1 MAEKNGSKFVIQGL
15 GGKRLL
21 RGKLAVNG
29 SKNDALQAL
38 SAAPLF
44 AGVYKLKNV
53 PEIEDIKKLT
63 EILVSLGIK
72 LISKK
77 SHELI
82 FDSSKLS
89 NSNIDSEISKRL
101 RGSVILT
108 GPLLARTGRAYF
120 PHPGGCVIGERPIDI
135 FLDGFAQMGA
145 KVELMDKIYNV
156 IAPKSGLKGTTIFF
170 RHQSV
175 TATETFMMA
184 ATLARGVTILK
195 NCAIEPEIESLGKF
209 LIKSGAKIEGLGTT
223 TLKIRGG
230 KLLKAP
236 STGYKVLPDR
246 IEAGSLIILGALT
259 AKKLEVTNCEPAHLE
274 SLINWLRMAGVKIEV
289 KKSSL
294 IISCIRDNPTFNPLK
309 IKTHEYPGFPTDLQ
323 AIISVF
329 LTQATGESKIFETI
343 FEDRLH
349 HLHIL
354 KEMGANVTVYDA
366 HRATIIGPT
375 PLQGRH
381 VYSPDLRAGL
391 AYVIAAT
398 IAEGES
404 VVHNVHYIDRGYESL
419 EERLRRIGLNI
430 KKE

>member
-1 MAEKNGSKFVIQGL
+1 MTPEGPKFVIQGL

-21 RGKLAVNG
+21 SGKLAVNG

-38 SAAPLF
+38 SAVPLF
-44 AGVYKLKNV
+44 AGIYKLKNV
-53 PEIEDIKKLT
+53 PEIEDINKLT

-72 LISKK
+72 LVSRK

-89 NSNIDSEISKRL
+89 NSSIDPEISKRL

-108 GPLLARTGRAYF
+108 GPLIARTGSAYF
-120 PHPGGCVIGERPIDI
+120 PHPGGCVIGERPIDF
-135 FLDGFAQMGA
+135 FLDGFKTLGT
-145 KVELMDKIYNV
+145 KVTLEDKMYKIE
-156 IAPKSGLKGTTIFF
+156 APKGGLKGAEIFF
-170 RHQSV
+170 RYQSV

-195 NCAIEPEIESLGKF
+195 NCAIEPEIENLGNF
-209 LIKSGAKIEGLGTT
+209 LNKSGAKIEGLGTT

-230 KLLKAP
+230 KLLHAP
-236 STGYKVLPDR
+236 NVDYKILPDR
-246 IEAGSLIILGALT
+246 IEAGSLIVLGALA
-259 AKKLEVTNCEPAHLE
+259 AKKLEITNCEPKHLE
-274 SLINWLRMAGVKIEV
+274 SLITWLRLSGVKITI
-289 KKSSL
+289 KSNSV
-294 IISCIRDNPTFNPLK
+294 IVIENRSDPVFAPLK
-309 IKTHEYPGFPTDLQ
+309 IRTHEYPGFPTDLQ

-354 KEMGANVTVYDA
+354 KEMGGNITVHDA

-398 IAEGES
+398 IASGES
-404 VVHNVHYIDRGYESL
+404 VVHNVHYIDRGYERL
-419 EERLRRIGLNI
+419 EERLRQIGLNI